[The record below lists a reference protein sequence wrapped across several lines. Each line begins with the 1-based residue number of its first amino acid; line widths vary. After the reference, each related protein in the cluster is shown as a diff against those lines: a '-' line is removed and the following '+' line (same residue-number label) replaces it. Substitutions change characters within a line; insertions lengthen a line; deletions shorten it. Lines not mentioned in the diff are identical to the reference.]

1 VTDFSA
7 QSREG
12 IRVKY
17 LPIILLGVLLNAG
30 AQLLLKEGTRRMG
43 YFDFNWVNLI
53 PVSLQAAANPFILGG
68 LASYVISV
76 VVWIMVLSRV
86 DVSFAYPMLSVGYIV
101 NAAAAAYLF
110 QEELSMTRMSGIVT
124 IMAGVYLITRS

>member
-1 VTDFSA
+1 M
-7 QSREG
+7 EG
-12 IRVKY
+12 ICVKY

-30 AQLLLKEGTRRMG
+30 AQLLIKEGTRRMG
-43 YFDFNWVNLI
+43 YFDFNWANLI
-53 PVSLQAAANPFILGG
+53 PVSLQAVANPFILGG